1 MLRES
6 KEIGAFTFTGIP
18 HNNRM
23 QSDFGKLR
31 LPQPLMRALCG
42 KYLECS
48 SNLKQSQSRRSE
60 PD

>member
-31 LPQPLMRALCG
+31 LPQPLMRALYARG
-42 KYLECS
+42 P
-48 SNLKQSQSRRSE
+48 SE
-60 PD
+60 S

>member
-1 MLRES
+1 MASTPAAKNTPISISMAL
-6 KEIGAFTFTGIP
+6 

-42 KYLECS
+42 S
-48 SNLKQSQSRRSE
+48 SK
-60 PD
+60 